1 MSKSFPILN
10 IMQKKIQY
18 TSQDH
23 NLKIP
28 VDDFPSDK
36 TDIIVVKPI
45 KHLAISLNLRTGGIC
60 ELNINIKSIC
70 DDVNVSYNDDE
81 DCLQIHLLEEDKH
94 PIGCDSIYLDAD
106 AHNLIAFNRNRV
118 GNLTGIEIV
127 GLMEIIDKHAD
138 NEPSNN

>member
-1 MSKSFPILN
+1 MSKSYPLLN

-23 NLKIP
+23 SLKIP
-28 VDDFPSDK
+28 VDDFPDDK
-36 TDIIVVKPI
+36 KDVVVVSPI
-45 KHLAISLNLRTGGIC
+45 KHVTLSLDLRTGGIC
-60 ELNINIKSIC
+60 ELIINLKSVC

-106 AHNLIAFNRNRV
+106 AQNLIAFNRNRV

-127 GLMEIIDKHAD
+127 GLAEIVEKHSDETPA
-138 NEPSNN
+138 NN